1 MTTPNPQPVWSF
13 VVPQLIVVPKQDSRF
28 DVRDGKGHQV
38 QTANAPFRALLRTVH
53 ESYKGTQQ
61 WGEKRAIAKSVYLT
75 VMRQGG
81 RFLDAAGN
89 PKSEAE
95 AMKKI
100 MKSLKDLPV
109 RPTLR
114 PNSLVRRALP
124 DIQRS
129 SPTSANDSHLSAP
142 SANDQQHS
150 ALIGDS
156 VDKTRAMPHIAESV
170 ALPLVP
176 PPPPSELPGST
187 VIIAAPSVTTTSVM
201 SPPPPRW
208 PSTLTASSS
217 EGQSGGGVLRH
228 LGSITTI
235 SSFDV
240 SVLEQ
245 PGQEERG
252 SWQWSSMSSSPGHSI
267 IMNNVAASLAARNS
281 LQSSLFEISRLL
293 SPESDATQ
301 STAAPQISLE
311 QFLGLGDPALW
322 QAHPK

>member
-124 DIQRS
+124 DNQRS
-129 SPTSANDSHLSAP
+129 SPASANDSHLSAP
-142 SANDQQHS
+142 PPSAVDQQHS

-156 VDKTRAMPHIAESV
+156 VDKTPAMPHIAESV

-176 PPPPSELPGST
+176 PPTPSELLGST
-187 VIIAAPSVTTTSVM
+187 VILAAPSATTTSVM

-208 PSTLTASSS
+208 PSTLTAS
-217 EGQSGGGVLRH
+217 EGPGGGVLRH

-252 SWQWSSMSSSPGHSI
+252 SWQWSSMSSSPAHSI
-267 IMNNVAASLAARNS
+267 IVNNVAASLAARNS

-301 STAAPQISLE
+301 PAAAPQISLE